1 MGQNYHAKSAWYRAR
16 MTFRAA
22 EHPYFAGS
30 TPRVFAHRGLHL
42 DVPEN
47 TASSFRAAISAGAT
61 FIETDVVG
69 SKDGLAIISHD
80 TTLNRVST
88 HTGLVSERTA
98 AELADI
104 DLGGEGFLT
113 LAQALE
119 QFPTA
124 RLNIDVKEST
134 AIDGVVRAVI
144 DADAIERVLITSFS
158 AQRRR
163 ATIARLPGVAS
174 SPSATEF
181 LGLAAVVR
189 LGITPPLPLVH
200 ALQIPERANGV
211 TFVTEKL
218 VEQYHRL
225 GLEVHVWTIND
236 EESMRRLLGIGVD
249 GIVTDRAD
257 IALRVVD
264 S

>member
-1 MGQNYHAKSAWYRAR
+1 

-22 EHPYFAGS
+22 EHPYFEGS

-47 TASSFRAAISAGAT
+47 TASSFRAAIAAGAT

-69 SKDGLAIISHD
+69 SRDGFAMISHD
-80 TTLNRVST
+80 TTLGRVSSRS
-88 HTGLVSERTA
+88 GLVSDHTA
-98 AELADI
+98 AELAEI

-119 QFPTA
+119 QFPSA
-124 RLNIDVKEST
+124 RFNIDVKDAR
-134 AIDGVVRAVI
+134 AIDGVVRAVTES
-144 DADAIERVLITSFS
+144 DALDRVLITSFS

-181 LGLAAVVR
+181 LVIAAAAR
-189 LGITPPLPLVH
+189 LGVAPPLPLVH
-200 ALQIPERANGV
+200 ALQIPERANGI
-211 TFVTEKL
+211 TFVTERL
-218 VEQYHRL
+218 VERYHRA
-225 GLEVHVWTIND
+225 GLEVHVWTVND
-236 EESMRRLLGIGVD
+236 EATMRRLLGLGVD

-257 IALRVVD
+257 IALRVVN

>member
-1 MGQNYHAKSAWYRAR
+1 

-22 EHPYFAGS
+22 EHPYFEGS

-42 DVPEN
+42 DAPEN
-47 TASSFRAAISAGAT
+47 TAGSFRAAIAAGAT

-80 TTLNRVST
+80 TTLDRVSSR
-88 HTGLVSERTA
+88 TGLVSDHTA

-119 QFPTA
+119 LFPTA
-124 RLNIDVKEST
+124 RFNIDVKDET
-134 AIDGVVRAVI
+134 AIDGVVRAVT
-144 DADAIERVLITSFS
+144 DAEALDRVLITSFS

-181 LGLAAVVR
+181 LVIAAAAR
-189 LGITPPLPLVH
+189 TGITPPLPLIH
-200 ALQIPERANGV
+200 ALQIPEKANGI
-211 TFVTEKL
+211 TFVNERM
-218 VEQYHRL
+218 VERYHRA
-225 GLEVHVWTIND
+225 GLEVHVWTVND
-236 EESMRRLLGIGVD
+236 EETMRRLQGIGVD

-257 IALRVVD
+257 IALRIVN

>member
-1 MGQNYHAKSAWYRAR
+1 

-22 EHPYFAGS
+22 EHPYFEGS
-30 TPRVFAHRGLHL
+30 TPRVLAHRGLHL

-47 TASSFRAAISAGAT
+47 SASSFRAAIAAGAT

-69 SKDGLAIISHD
+69 SKDRVAIISHD
-80 TTLNRVST
+80 TTLDRVSSR
-88 HTGLVSERTA
+88 TGRVSDHTA

-113 LAQALE
+113 LAKALE

-124 RLNIDVKEST
+124 RFNIDVKDET
-134 AIDGVVRAVI
+134 AIDGVVRAVT
-144 DADAIERVLITSFS
+144 DAEALNRVLITSFNT
-158 AQRRR
+158 QRRR

-181 LGLAAVVR
+181 LVIAAAAR
-189 LGITPPLPLVH
+189 LGIAPPLPLVH
-200 ALQIPERANGV
+200 ALQIPEKANGI
-211 TFVTEKL
+211 TFVNERM
-218 VEQYHRL
+218 VERYHRA
-225 GLEVHVWTIND
+225 GLEVHVWTVND
-236 EESMRRLLGIGVD
+236 EETMRRLLGIGVD

-257 IALRVVD
+257 IALGVIN

>member
-1 MGQNYHAKSAWYRAR
+1 

-47 TASSFRAAISAGAT
+47 TAGSFRAAIAAGAT

-69 SKDGLAIISHD
+69 SQDGFAIISHD
-80 TTLNRVST
+80 TTLDRVST
-88 HTGLVSERTA
+88 QTGLVSDRTA

-124 RLNIDVKEST
+124 RFNIDVKDDT
-134 AIDGVVRAVI
+134 AIDGVVRAVT
-144 DADAIERVLITSFS
+144 DAEARDRVLITSFS

-181 LGLAAVVR
+181 LVITAAAR

-200 ALQIPERANGV
+200 ALQIPERANGL
-211 TFVTEKL
+211 TFVNERL
-218 VEQYHRL
+218 VERYHRAPQI
-225 GLEVHVWTIND
+225 VADRAQAWRD
-236 EESMRRLLGIGVD
+236 EED
-249 GIVTDRAD
+249 GDD
-257 IALRVVD
+257 N
-264 S
+264 

>member
-1 MGQNYHAKSAWYRAR
+1 

-22 EHPYFAGS
+22 EHPYFEGS

-47 TASSFRAAISAGAT
+47 TASSFRAAINVGAT

-69 SKDGLAIISHD
+69 SRDGFAMISHD
-80 TTLNRVST
+80 TTLDRVSSRS
-88 HTGLVSERTA
+88 GLVSDHTA
-98 AELADI
+98 AELAEI

-119 QFPTA
+119 QFPSA
-124 RLNIDVKEST
+124 RFNIDVKDAR
-134 AIDGVVRAVI
+134 AIDGVVRAVT
-144 DADAIERVLITSFS
+144 DAEALDRVLITSFS

-163 ATIARLPGVAS
+163 ATVARLPGVAS

-181 LGLAAVVR
+181 LVIAAAAR
-189 LGITPPLPLVH
+189 LGVAPPLPLVH
-200 ALQIPERANGV
+200 ALQIPERANGI
-211 TFVTEKL
+211 TFVTERL
-218 VEQYHRL
+218 VERYHRA
-225 GLEVHVWTIND
+225 GLEVHVWTVND
-236 EESMRRLLGIGVD
+236 EATMRRLLGLGVD

-257 IALRVVD
+257 IALRVVN

>member
-1 MGQNYHAKSAWYRAR
+1 

-22 EHPYFAGS
+22 GHPYFEGS

-47 TASSFRAAISAGAT
+47 TAGSFRAAIAAGAT

-69 SKDGLAIISHD
+69 SRDGFAMISHD
-80 TTLNRVST
+80 TTLDRVST
-88 HTGLVSERTA
+88 RSGLVSDHTA

-119 QFPTA
+119 QFPSA
-124 RLNIDVKEST
+124 RFNIDVKDGT
-134 AIDGVVRAVI
+134 AIDGVVRAVTE
-144 DADAIERVLITSFS
+144 ADALDRVLITSFS

-181 LGLAAVVR
+181 LVIAAAAR
-189 LGITPPLPLVH
+189 LGVAPPLPLVH
-200 ALQIPERANGV
+200 ALQIPERANGI
-211 TFVTEKL
+211 TFVTERL
-218 VEQYHRL
+218 VERYHRA
-225 GLEVHVWTIND
+225 GLEVHVWTVND
-236 EESMRRLLGIGVD
+236 EVTMRRLLGLGVD

-257 IALRVVD
+257 IALRVVN

>member
-1 MGQNYHAKSAWYRAR
+1 
-16 MTFRAA
+16 
-22 EHPYFAGS
+22 
-30 TPRVFAHRGLHL
+30 
-42 DVPEN
+42 VPEN
-47 TASSFRAAISAGAT
+47 TAGSFRAAIAAGST

-69 SKDGLAIISHD
+69 SKDGFAIISHD
-80 TTLNRVST
+80 TTLDRVSNQ
-88 HTGLVSERTA
+88 TGLVSDRTA

-124 RLNIDVKEST
+124 RFNIDVKDDT
-134 AIDGVVRAVI
+134 AIDGVVRAVT
-144 DADAIERVLITSFS
+144 DAEARDRVLITSFS

-181 LGLAAVVR
+181 LVIAAAAR
-189 LGITPPLPLVH
+189 MGITPPLPLVH

-211 TFVTEKL
+211 TFVTERL
-218 VEQYHRL
+218 VERYHRA

-236 EESMRRLLGIGVD
+236 EETMRRLLGIGVD

-257 IALRVVD
+257 IALRVMN

>member
-1 MGQNYHAKSAWYRAR
+1 

-22 EHPYFAGS
+22 EHPYFVGS
-30 TPRVFAHRGLHL
+30 TPRVLAHRGLHL

-47 TASSFRAAISAGAT
+47 TASSFRAAIAAGAT

-80 TTLNRVST
+80 TTLDRVST
-88 HTGLVSERTA
+88 RTGLVSDRTA

-124 RLNIDVKEST
+124 RFNIDVKDDT
-134 AIDGVVRAVI
+134 AIDGVVRAVT
-144 DADAIERVLITSFS
+144 DAEARDRVLITSFS

-181 LGLAAVVR
+181 LVITAAAR

-200 ALQIPERANGV
+200 ALQIPEKANGV
-211 TFVTEKL
+211 TFVNERM
-218 VEQYHRL
+218 VERYHRA
-225 GLEVHVWTIND
+225 GLEVHVWTVND
-236 EESMRRLLGIGVD
+236 EETMRRLLGIGVD

-257 IALRVVD
+257 IALRVMN

>member
-1 MGQNYHAKSAWYRAR
+1 

-30 TPRVFAHRGLHL
+30 TPRVFAHRGLHI

-47 TASSFRAAISAGAT
+47 TASAFRAAIAAGAT

-69 SKDGLAIISHD
+69 SKDGFAIISHD
-80 TTLNRVST
+80 TTLDRVSS
-88 HTGLVSERTA
+88 HTGRVSEFTA
-98 AELADI
+98 TELADI

-124 RLNIDVKEST
+124 RFNIDVKDET
-134 AIDGVVRAVI
+134 AIDGVVRAVS
-144 DADAIERVLITSFS
+144 DADALNRVLITSFN
-158 AQRRR
+158 AARRR
-163 ATIARLPGVAS
+163 ATLERLPGVAS

-181 LGLAAVVR
+181 LVIAAAAR
-189 LGITPPLPLVH
+189 MGITPPLPLIH
-200 ALQIPERANGV
+200 ALQIPERANGLS
-211 TFVTEKL
+211 FVTERL
-218 VEQYHRL
+218 VERYHKA
-225 GLEVHVWTIND
+225 GLEVHVWTVND
-236 EESMRRLLGIGVD
+236 EETMRRLLGIGVD

-257 IALRVVD
+257 IALGVVN